1 MGRFTDM
8 DDDEHRLPEG
18 MQRIGYDAD
27 TQRYTFRDANGNLFE
42 SEPGSRYG
50 ELSPAGFET
59 PQSTSYT
66 PPEDIEERNHAVDR
80 NHREAMRTM
89 LPFALLIFVFLLLV
103 FRGVNGSFGMRADH
117 GTSQVLDCHE
127 GGRHIRVE
135 EGETCW
141 AIAQSHSLGVE
152 ELLGLEGNEDVDCN
166 RLRVGQAMCV
176 PV

>member
-1 MGRFTDM
+1 
-8 DDDEHRLPEG
+8 LPEG

-27 TQRYTFRDANGNLFE
+27 TQRYTFRDTDGNLFE
-42 SEPGSRYG
+42 SESGSRFG
-50 ELSPAGFET
+50 ELRPAGFET
-59 PQSTSYT
+59 PQSTSYM

-103 FRGVNGSFGMRADH
+103 FRGVNGGFGFGSRADH
-117 GTSQVLDCHE
+117 GTSQILDCDE
-127 GGRHIRVE
+127 GDRHIRVE

-141 AIAQSHSLGVE
+141 SIAQSHSLRVE
-152 ELLGLEGNEDVDCN
+152 ELLELEGNKYVNCN
-166 RLRVGQAMCV
+166 RLKVGQAVCV